1 MGQFYSLDYS
11 KLDTILKDVK
21 NTTLDYF
28 PYFQEA
34 FILLYETGCRVGE
47 LFEIT
52 RWRRIN
58 DTTLGLTPQK
68 YNSERIIVIPAG
80 VTLFPQWVD
89 NQVVPW
95 FGLSVVQLNALFMR
109 YSPYTSYLAE
119 TKPVSL
125 YLFRYR
131 YIRYLA
137 SSGWSLAD
145 IQTIMGYSSQTVI
158 HNYLNSALSYYAEL
172 PPIPVV
178 RFGNLDFMVSNVN
191 LNDGG
196 AGIFPPNG
204 DAGRVSDF
212 GYLYT
217 YSAMSRIVSSYP
229 SFRLLTPQDKI
240 SLDSYFGS
248 YSVAGGKLKAS
259 GYSYWDSPNT
269 GASDEFGLSLRGSG
283 YRVNGYFGMFKRQ
296 AYYSFGSIN
305 SLHYFMFLA
314 YNNSSLSFGNNL
326 PVSGDFS
333 LSVRFVRDAV

>member
-1 MGQFYSLDYS
+1 MGQYYSLDYS

-89 NQVVPW
+89 NQIVPW

-137 SSGWSLAD
+137 SNGWSLAD

-158 HNYLNSALSYYAEL
+158 HNYLNSALSYSAEA
-172 PPIPVV
+172 PVV
-178 RFGNLDFMVSNVN
+178 PHVVIGGLEWVLPSFSISDGGSGVYSANLDSN
-191 LNDGG
+191 ND
-196 AGIFPPNG
+196 A
-204 DAGRVSDF
+204 VF
-212 GYLYT
+212 GKLYS
-217 YSAMSRIVSSYP
+217 YSAVVRC
-229 SFRLLTPQDKI
+229 
-240 SLDSYFGS
+240 LDSHSYLRLPSSTEFNSLVSALGGS
-248 YSVAGGKLKAS
+248 SVAGGSLKTT
-259 GYSYWDSPNT
+259 GTVYWRSPNNGAT
-269 GASDEFGLSLRGSG
+269 NSSGLGCVGSGFVLSSGVQGNYLRTCRFYCSDTMPQGLAKVLRISYNASDVVFESV
-283 YRVNGYFGMFKRQ
+283 YVQ
-296 AYYSFGSIN
+296 DCYSALFI
-305 SLHYFMFLA
+305 LQ
-314 YNNSSLSFGNNL
+314 
-326 PVSGDFS
+326 
-333 LSVRFVRDAV
+333 